1 MIVPEKTCFFD
12 HKKTNQFNL
21 TVKRKSEGELD
32 NLIKNESILMWVRAK
47 DKFGDNGLVGVI
59 IAVKKDNIDE
69 WVIENFLLSCRVIGR
84 NIENI
89 LLYELVK
96 ELKKKKS
103 KFIVG

>member
-1 MIVPEKTCFFD
+1 
-12 HKKTNQFNL
+12 
-21 TVKRKSEGELD
+21 
-32 NLIKNESILMWVRAK
+32 MWVRAK

-96 ELKKKKS
+96 ELKKKK
-103 KFIVG
+103 K